1 MPRASVI
8 GLGKSGVAAARLL
21 KREGWEVELSDCNT
35 SETFLQQQQELA
47 AEQIT
52 VKLGQSLEL
61 NGTNLPQLIVVSPG
75 VPWDIPVLVEARQL
89 GIETIGEI
97 ELAWRNLRRR
107 SQPQAS
113 LPWVGITGTNGKT
126 TTTALIAAIFQA
138 AELNAPACGN
148 IGYAACEVALSVREQ
163 RIGDRGRGVETPIQN
178 RSMVPEQFGKLTVSP
193 CRTPTGKQATRSVS
207 QGRTSTSLSPQS
219 KIQNCID
226 WVIAEISSYQIES
239 SVSLAPRIGVWTTF
253 TPDHLSRHK
262 TLDNYYNIKAKL
274 LHQSELQVFNG
285 DDAYLSKLGLSHW
298 PEAYWTSVKG
308 KDFLISEKGFYIE
321 DGWVV
326 EKLTATSAPEPIVKV
341 STLRMVGEHNQQNLL
356 MAVATA
362 RLAGIN
368 CDAIARAISE
378 FPGVAHRLEH
388 ICTWE
393 GIDFINDS
401 KATNYDAAEVGLSSV
416 NSPAILIAGGE
427 AKAGDDTAWLAKIN
441 SLAAAVL
448 LIGSA
453 APAFAQRLQDVGY
466 YSYEIVE
473 TMERAVPR
481 AAELAK
487 QYQAPVVLLSP
498 ACASFDQYPNFE
510 VRGDRFRQLC
520 LTWAVTKLDG
530 S

>member
-1 MPRASVI
+1 MSRATVI

-21 KREGWEVELSDCNT
+21 KREGWEVELNDSNT
-35 SETFLQQQQELA
+35 SETLLQQQQELA

-61 NGTNLPQLIVVSPG
+61 NGANLPQLIVVSPG
-75 VPWDIPVLVEARQL
+75 VPWDIPVLIKARQL
-89 GIETIGEI
+89 GIETIGEM
-97 ELAWRNLRRR
+97 ELAWRNLR
-107 SQPQAS
+107 S

-138 AELNAPACGN
+138 AELDAPACGN
-148 IGYAACEVALSVREQ
+148 IGYAACDVALSWKGRGAGGREQ
-163 RIGDRGRGVETPIQN
+163 GAGGAGEAGEAGEAFDNSCTDAIN
-178 RSMVPEQFGKLTVSP
+178 RVSP
-193 CRTPTGKQATRSVS
+193 NS
-207 QGRTSTSLSPQS
+207 SL
-219 KIQNCID
+219 D

-262 TLDNYYNIKAKL
+262 TLENYYNIKAKL
-274 LHQSELQVFNG
+274 LRQSELQVFNG
-285 DDAYLSKLGLSHW
+285 DDAYLRQKGLSAW
-298 PEAYWTSVKG
+298 PDAYWTSVKG

-368 CDAIARAISE
+368 RDAIARAIVE

-388 ICTWE
+388 ICTWQ

-401 KATNYDAAEVGLSSV
+401 KATNYDAAEVGLASV

-427 AKAGDDTAWLAKIN
+427 AKAGDDTGWLAQIQTK
-441 SLAAAVL
+441 AAAVL

-453 APAFAQRLQDVGY
+453 APTFAQRLQEVGY
-466 YSYEIVE
+466 YSYHIVE

-487 QYQAPVVLLSP
+487 EYQAPVVLLSP

-520 LTWAVTKLDG
+520 LDWTQAEKFQYNSIL
-530 S
+530 SSPLPN